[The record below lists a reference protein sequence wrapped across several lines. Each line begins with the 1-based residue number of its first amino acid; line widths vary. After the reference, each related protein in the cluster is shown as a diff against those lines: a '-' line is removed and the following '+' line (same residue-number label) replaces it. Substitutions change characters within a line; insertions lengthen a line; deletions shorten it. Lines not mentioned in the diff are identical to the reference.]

1 MLRARRQQLHGA
13 IAQVLEKRFPE
24 VIASTPEVIAQQFEG
39 AGRTEQ
45 AIRYWQQ
52 AGDRDL
58 RRFAMKEAVAHHSSA
73 LRLATAM
80 PEGQARNELE
90 LGIRLALG
98 LTQLIAIGPSSD
110 VAKAHYRQALVL
122 SSALPDRG
130 RERFLAT
137 WGLWFNA
144 TISAR
149 WAEASE
155 LADQL
160 LGIARELDNS
170 DFLLEAYHAKVPMMM
185 RVPDFAGM
193 TETAHEVFRLYSR
206 DRHRDHAYYFG
217 GHDSR
222 MCARS
227 FYAQAQWGL
236 GLLDQAKATVRESI
250 EDARDLGHLFTLAH
264 ALQRGGH
271 TLVLLRDAE
280 ACRAVADEL
289 YPLAERNKFPWQL
302 SDAKFLRGWLAGLD
316 GDYESGI
323 EQMQYAADAKF
334 AAGTFLPIFL
344 TQIADFQLRAGTPD
358 RAMATLDRAIDVT
371 QTQGNHFC
379 EPDIFRLRGEALAA
393 LSPNRHDDAEA
404 AMREALA
411 IADHQ
416 SCRILE
422 LRAAVSLANLWAATG
437 RRDAARDLL
446 APIYGSFTEGF
457 TGADLQDAKA
467 CLEQLR

>member
-1 MLRARRQQLHGA
+1 MLRARRQQLHGP

-58 RRFAMKEAVAHHSSA
+58 RRFAMKEAVSHHSNA

-90 LGIRLALG
+90 VGIWLALG

-110 VAKAHYRQALVL
+110 VAREHYRQALSL
-122 SSALPDRG
+122 SSALPGRG

-149 WAEASE
+149 WTEASE
-155 LADQL
+155 LADEL
-160 LGIARELDNS
+160 LEIARELDNS

-217 GHDSR
+217 GHDFR

-236 GLLDQAKATVRESI
+236 GLLDQAQASVRESI
-250 EDARDLGHLFTLAH
+250 EDARDLGHLFTLGH

-271 TLVLLRDAE
+271 TSFCCAMRSTAARLPTSFIRSPSATNFRGSS
-280 ACRAVADEL
+280 AT
-289 YPLAERNKFPWQL
+289 RN
-302 SDAKFLRGWLAGLD
+302 SCAAGLP
-316 GDYESGI
+316 GSMGI
-323 EQMQYAADAKF
+323 TKPVSSRCSTPPMPNSPPGRFYRSSSPRLP
-334 AAGTFLPIFL
+334 TFSC
-344 TQIADFQLRAGTPD
+344 AGTPD
-358 RAMATLDRAIDVT
+358 RPWPR
-371 QTQGNHFC
+371 
-379 EPDIFRLRGEALAA
+379 
-393 LSPNRHDDAEA
+393 S
-404 AMREALA
+404 
-411 IADHQ
+411 IAP
-416 SCRILE
+416 S
-422 LRAAVSLANLWAATG
+422 T
-437 RRDAARDLL
+437 
-446 APIYGSFTEGF
+446 
-457 TGADLQDAKA
+457 
-467 CLEQLR
+467 